1 MRAQANPGPLGG
13 SNASFQ
19 SQSLKAGDI
28 AFARMEKVNAE
39 IVAMTYGA
47 LVTQIIADKQGDIK
61 AVNID
66 LERMGYNIGIR
77 LIDEFLAKNGSSQS
91 CQSFAEAVDTLARV
105 AFKMFLG
112 IDAEASMEEA
122 SIKDSFLINF
132 QDNPLNDF
140 VELPENLAKSDFRYS
155 SLYCGIIR
163 GAFEQLHMNVECVFV
178 KDVLR
183 GDDTNAIRVKLLGI
197 IRPAT
202 DDE

>member
-163 GAFEQLHMNVECVFV
+163 SAFEQLHMNVECVFV

>member
-1 MRAQANPGPLGG
+1 MGPPG
-13 SNASFQ
+13 ASFQ

-47 LVTQIIADKQGDIK
+47 LVTQIISDKQGDVR
-61 AVNID
+61 AVN
-66 LERMGYNIGIR
+66 LELDRMGYNMGIR
-77 LIDEFLAKNGSSQS
+77 LIDEFLAKNGSTQS

-112 IDAEASMEEA
+112 MDAEASPEPA
-122 SIKDSFLINF
+122 SVDSFLILF

-140 VELPENLAKSDFRYS
+140 VQLPEHLVKSDFRYS

-163 GAFEQLHMNVECVFV
+163 GAFEQLHMSVQCDFV
-178 KDVLR
+178 RDVLR
-183 GDDTNAIRVKLLGI
+183 GDETNAIRVKLLGI
-197 IRPAT
+197 IRPGT